1 MLIKKTVG
9 LPQVF
14 TNHKA
19 LKLLFAHACVCM
31 SLCVVFS
38 LTPHPP
44 PNLPFYWIMNC
55 CRVLDLLSQSFT
67 EFEEIGRHELL
78 EVRCCT
84 DN

>member
-1 MLIKKTVG
+1 M
-9 LPQVF
+9 
-14 TNHKA
+14 
-19 LKLLFAHACVCM
+19 CVYEFVC
-31 SLCVVFS
+31 CIF
-38 LTPHPP
+38 PPPPPPP